1 MGSILLKAVLN
12 FCSNL
17 SFFAVLCSNSDANSF
32 IILSFCSKWISFIMN
47 LFILFPLLSDIN
59 DTLFSELNLLSLFT
73 EEEVFLT
80 SDMVETSSI
89 IDLFVSLFN
98 LIGFIS

>member
-1 MGSILLKAVLN
+1 
-12 FCSNL
+12 
-17 SFFAVLCSNSDANSF
+17 
-32 IILSFCSKWISFIMN
+32 MN

-98 LIGFIS
+98 LIGFNS

>member
-1 MGSILLKAVLN
+1 
-12 FCSNL
+12 
-17 SFFAVLCSNSDANSF
+17 
-32 IILSFCSKWISFIMN
+32 MN